1 MDDLNDSDFASRL
14 YIYKSLESW
23 YVYTTFTYLKKHYV
37 GVLALQH
44 NKTTSGA
51 PRSGVVEGFMA

>member
-23 YVYTTFTYLKKHYV
+23 YVYTTFTGISGH
-37 GVLALQH
+37 GIRVLGDSG
-44 NKTTSGA
+44 NKIIHS
-51 PRSGVVEGFMA
+51 MN